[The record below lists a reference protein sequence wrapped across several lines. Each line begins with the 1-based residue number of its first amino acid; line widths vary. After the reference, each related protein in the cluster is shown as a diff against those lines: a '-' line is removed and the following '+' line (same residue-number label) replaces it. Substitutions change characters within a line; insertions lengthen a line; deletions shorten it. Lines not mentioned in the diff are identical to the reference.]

1 MKKHAVLSI
10 IAIISLTVFFLA
22 PVIPIFVPC
31 YKGGANGI
39 FGYRFEGWQS
49 PSYALFGIGIST
61 TTPQDCYLP

>member
-1 MKKHAVLSI
+1 MKQNTVL
-10 IAIISLTVFFLA
+10 AILAILVIGFFLA

-31 YKGGANGI
+31 YKGGANSI